1 MKKIQLILLLFL
13 IVLITFS
20 CEESTAPIDDKK
32 TITCDT
38 FPHWLF
44 YVTGDYKPL
53 YEVVALSVNQQD
65 FVYRWS
71 AGYFFFSKIKNTKT
85 FLDFDKLTKGELR
98 YYGVPVNVLPCPY
111 DENVFMFV
119 VEGYNKTN
127 ETITHWYLYN
137 TQSNT
142 FTKVTPSQYKDSGIK
157 EKDYPDI
164 GFPITWFSTS
174 TNGNDQLNVRF
185 LGTYNLQNEEFI
197 DRIPENIGIGS
208 ISIDNKF
215 KWFGY
220 KNIKFGEP
228 DFGAIF
234 LNGVKIEGRVLNEA
248 DLLKFSNGILF
259 SSDSKYIAVIAQTD
273 FVLIDSLGDY
283 FKELHIINVEKTLAA
298 GRVVI
303 DKSLSLKDH
312 FCSFRAG
319 IYAQYVN
326 KDKVLVSWSYQ
337 YDDRGTIYEVDMNTG
352 KAIPLVYD

>member
-1 MKKIQLILLLFL
+1 MKKIQLILSLLL
-13 IVLITFS
+13 IVFLSFS
-20 CEESTAPIDDKK
+20 CEETTAPIDDKK

-44 YVTGDYKPL
+44 YASGDYKPL
-53 YEVVALSVNQQD
+53 YEIVALSINQQD

-71 AGYFFFSKIKNTKT
+71 AGYFFFSKAKNTKI
-85 FLDFDKLTKGELR
+85 FLDINKLTNEEIR
-98 YYGVPVNVLPCPY
+98 YYGLPINVLPCPY
-111 DENVFMFV
+111 DENVFMFI

-157 EKDYPDI
+157 EKDFSTI
-164 GFPITWFSTS
+164 SFPITWLSTS
-174 TNGNDQLNVRF
+174 TKDNDILHLNFDGTFHLQL
-185 LGTYNLQNEEFI
+185 EEFI
-197 DRIPENIGIGS
+197 KKDSVKTFYSEVSPNG
-208 ISIDNKF
+208 NF
-215 KWFGY
+215 VWTGY
-220 KNIKFGEP
+220 L
-228 DFGAIF
+228 
-234 LNGVKIEGRVLNEA
+234 LNGKNIEGRILNDAEIIQL
-248 DLLKFSNGILF
+248 DRILF
-259 SSDSKYIAVIAQTD
+259 SSDSKYIAVIAKTD